1 MHYTYKTNGVC
12 SREISFDLNDDIVTN
27 ISFNG
32 GCPGNLKMISKIL
45 NGWKKEDIINMC
57 KGNIC
62 GVRTTSCA
70 DQLAK
75 ALEEVEEKEKS
86 YC

>member
-1 MHYTYKTNGVC
+1 MKYTYKTNGVC
-12 SREISFDLNDDIVTN
+12 SKEISFDIEQGIVTN
-27 ISFNG
+27 IHFVG

-45 NGWKKEDIINMC
+45 NGWKAEDIIKMC
-57 KGNIC
+57 QGNLC
-62 GVRTTSCA
+62 GIRNTSCS

-75 ALEEVEEKEKS
+75 AVEKAKEEEKS

>member
-1 MHYTYKTNGVC
+1 MHYTYKTKGVC
-12 SREISFDLNDDIVTN
+12 SREISFDLNDGIVTN

-45 NGWKKEDIINMC
+45 DGWKKEDIINMC
-57 KGNIC
+57 KGNLC
-62 GVRTTSCA
+62 GNRTTSCA
-70 DQLAK
+70 DQLAN
-75 ALEEVEEKEKS
+75 ALQEIEEKDKS

>member
-1 MHYTYKTNGVC
+1 MHYTYKTNGTC
-12 SREISFDLNDDIVTN
+12 SREISFDINDEIVTN
-27 ISFNG
+27 ISFIG

-45 NGWKKEDIINMC
+45 DGWKKEDIINMC
-57 KGNIC
+57 KGNLC
-62 GVRTTSCA
+62 GMRNTSCA

-75 ALEEVEEKEKS
+75 ALEEVNEKEKN

>member
-12 SREISFDLNDDIVTN
+12 SKEISFDLNDGVVSN
-27 ISFNG
+27 IEFIG

-45 NGWKKEDIINMC
+45 DGWKKEDIINMC

-62 GVRTTSCA
+62 GFKSTSCA

-75 ALEEVEEKEKS
+75 ALEEVEEKDKS
-86 YC
+86 FC

>member
-12 SREISFDLNDDIVTN
+12 SREISFDLNDGIVTN
-27 ISFNG
+27 INFIG

-45 NGWKKEDIINMC
+45 NGWKKEDIIKMC

-62 GVRTTSCA
+62 GIKNTSCA
-70 DQLAK
+70 DQLAQ
-75 ALEEVEEKEKS
+75 ALEEITEKENS